1 MERAAMRVR
10 STDGVIDPGEK
21 LRRPLTRPTEK
32 LPSDDTERVF
42 YDMTSSSFF
51 ECFFE

>member
-10 STDGVIDPGEK
+10 STDGVIDPG
-21 LRRPLTRPTEK
+21 EK